1 MRSSPVWLQVGSWA
15 MYHPYTYRMP
25 LVLEYS
31 TYTLLY
37 ATLYCPSTQF
47 ARYATRDSRPTVVQ
61 SWLLP
66 PDNLPPDNQITVQVY
81 TCTTFQTYYIMF
93 WGRGKKRYPG
103 YESGSLLYYVTHRTP
118 LPLQTRYQSE
128 DAKSLGRYIDIYKL
142 PVDSSSLCKYYYTA
156 KYKRQANLAIAELA
170 VGNIWNI
177 YLLSWWRDWPY
188 LTPLL
193 YIVENSPYIGIRD

>member
-25 LVLEYS
+25 LVEYS

-37 ATLYCPSTQF
+37 ATLYYPSTQF
-47 ARYATRDSRPTVVQ
+47 ARYATRDSSFCSRTQTNCSVELAPSSRQ
-61 SWLLP
+61 PSSRQ
-66 PDNLPPDNQITVQVY
+66 PDYCIVY

-156 KYKRQANLAIAELA
+156 KYKR
-170 VGNIWNI
+170 
-177 YLLSWWRDWPY
+177 
-188 LTPLL
+188 
-193 YIVENSPYIGIRD
+193 